1 MQDDIFGNV
10 IFTYTREQALADG
23 VIVDVSDFAK
33 DFGFT
38 IPVAVTANLL
48 HTYLEPCDALL
59 EYGQSYEGRLADV
72 LTMLYFTIRALP
84 KGSDTSRVSFTVIF
98 LMQEESKAVP
108 REIFLNAGVEGDSQ
122 GNPCITVFL
131 PEDD

>member
-10 IFTYTREQALADG
+10 IFTYTREQAIADG

-33 DFGFT
+33 GFGFT

-48 HTYLEPCDALL
+48 HTYLEPCDALS
-59 EYGQSYEGRLADV
+59 EYGQSYEGRLADM
-72 LTMLYFTIRALP
+72 LTVLYFTIRALP
-84 KGSDTSRVSFTVIF
+84 KGSDASRVSFTVQF
-98 LMQEESKAVP
+98 LMDGQDKPV
-108 REIFLNAGVEGDSQ
+108 REDVCLYAGIEGDSL
-122 GNPCITVFL
+122 GRPAMTVFL